1 MLFRRNDKGKTS
13 FAFMLRTQAKAFDE
27 GMFSTS
33 SRQALLIEPAVCL
46 KNILLLSIS
55 WDKPE
60 TRRCWAN
67 LVKCITS
74 PQNIPRFTETEFAN
88 CRILHFNFLQSF
100 NHSRWVWCARFF
112 KRLGK
117 YLNSCIGTKT
127 MNRRIWSKLSLLLF
141 CNDSS
146 TCYFCLL

>member
-1 MLFRRNDKGKTS
+1 MKNFKKTRRRSTLISSSPSFCSKSICLTNNWKRLMLFRRNDKRKTS

-27 GMFSTS
+27 GLFSTC
-33 SRQALLIEPAVCL
+33 SRRAILIEPAVCL
-46 KNILLLSIS
+46 KNILLLSTS

-74 PQNIPRFTETEFAN
+74 PQNISRFTETEFAN

-100 NHSRWVWCARFF
+100 NHSR
-112 KRLGK
+112 
-117 YLNSCIGTKT
+117 
-127 MNRRIWSKLSLLLF
+127 
-141 CNDSS
+141 
-146 TCYFCLL
+146 

>member
-1 MLFRRNDKGKTS
+1 MLFCRNDKGKTS
-13 FAFMLRTQAKAFDE
+13 FDFVLRTQAKAFDE

-74 PQNIPRFTETEFAN
+74 PQNISRFTETEFAN

-100 NHSRWVWCARFF
+100 NHTQ
-112 KRLGK
+112 
-117 YLNSCIGTKT
+117 I
-127 MNRRIWSKLSLLLF
+127 SLMCQIFQAPWLIPEQLHR
-141 CNDSS
+141 NEDYES
-146 TCYFCLL
+146 